1 MSKTRKKFSLEVRA
15 RAVRMVLENEDEYSS
30 RWAAITS
37 ISAKIGCVPQTL
49 SSWVK
54 RREVDSGSRAG
65 VPTDMTDKMKAL
77 EREIK
82 ELRQANEIL
91 RKASAYFCTPSRHL
105 LRNCLP
111 GSERELDRP
120 FKR

>member
-1 MSKTRKKFSLEVRA
+1 
-15 RAVRMVLENEDEYSS
+15 MVLENESNYSS

-65 VPTDMTDKMKAL
+65 VPTDVADKMKAL
-77 EREIK
+77 KRENR

-91 RKASAYFCTPSRHL
+91 RKASAYFA
-105 LRNCLP
+105 
-111 GSERELDRP
+111 P
-120 FKR
+120 FYVSGRSLTARSNDDKIY